1 MIKINIKVGKLY
13 RIRQGTVCWSE
24 TGKIINDQEKESGI
38 VMVLDE
44 PIQKNFNGCV
54 NSEVRVLLETGEI
67 GWIYDY
73 QYFRMKLIEH
83 QKDCGEI
90 LK

>member
-1 MIKINIKVGKLY
+1 LIKIEVGKLY
-13 RIRQGTVCWSE
+13 RIRQGTACWNE
-24 TGKIINDQEKESGI
+24 TGKIINDPEKESGI

-44 PIQKNFNGCV
+44 PIQKNLDGFT
-54 NSEVRVLLETGEI
+54 NSQVRVLLETGEI

-83 QKDCGEI
+83 
-90 LK
+90 

>member
-1 MIKINIKVGKLY
+1 MIKTNIKVGKLY
-13 RIRQGTVCWSE
+13 CIRQGTACWSE

-54 NSEVRVLLETGEI
+54 NSEIRVLLETGEI

-83 QKDCGEI
+83 
-90 LK
+90 